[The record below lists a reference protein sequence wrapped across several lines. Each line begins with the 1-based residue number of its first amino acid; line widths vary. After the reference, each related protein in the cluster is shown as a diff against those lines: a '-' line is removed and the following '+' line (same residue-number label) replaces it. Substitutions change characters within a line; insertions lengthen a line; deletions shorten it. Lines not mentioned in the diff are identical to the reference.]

1 MICVGF
7 WVGSWGVKY
16 VFLCLLCVLWW
27 WDWVLIEDINV
38 WVLFLEGIV
47 WLLLLICKIRF
58 EKVRIIV
65 FLMDGDILCVFFENY
80 IRGLED

>member
-1 MICVGF
+1 M
-7 WVGSWGVKY
+7 
-16 VFLCLLCVLWW
+16 FLCLLCVLWW

-80 IRGLED
+80 IRDLED